1 MPFAFQAFCIIHPR
15 LVDDAALSDRA
26 FPIPSPSLGSAIFL
40 SLYGD
45 NKTARHHG
53 VRAVLVQTISLLAS
67 ATSMESP
74 SWFRMSS
81 PVSGMSPEVDWL
93 TAIFLAISDKQA
105 I

>member
-1 MPFAFQAFCIIHPR
+1 MPFRLFHHLPR
-15 LVDDAALSDRA
+15 FTGDAALSDRA
-26 FPIPSPSLGSAIFL
+26 FPIPPPSLGSAIFL

-45 NKTARHHG
+45 KKTTRHHG
-53 VRAVLVQTISLLAS
+53 VRAVLVQATSLFAR